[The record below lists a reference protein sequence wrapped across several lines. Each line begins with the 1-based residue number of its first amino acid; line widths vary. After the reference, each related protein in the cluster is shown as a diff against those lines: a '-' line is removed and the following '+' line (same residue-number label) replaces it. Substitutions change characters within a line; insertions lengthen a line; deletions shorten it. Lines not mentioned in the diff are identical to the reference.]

1 MPGIYEYGPYMLN
14 TAGNGVITTT
24 TVRSWDKIQ
33 VSNSTPAKR
42 VKPQGIQLIL
52 QPTSFI
58 HYRYFIQ
65 RGYAK
70 SKVGLHKY
78 PSEYTPD
85 VSYAEISAPDQVTY
99 ARLAW
104 GRALEKLQNN
114 KFDTATFL
122 GELPETIRWIAGAAK
137 EMVDAYLA
145 IKRGRWTQYLPRREI
160 VSKPGKRR
168 VRKYLRIR
176 GPRYR
181 VVTFTRRD
189 GSKYSAR
196 LSLDG
201 RLSKRYLEW
210 RFAVT
215 PLVQEVGN
223 LMDAWYE
230 QAVNPM
236 ISHVHGIYTTNSP
249 ISGYF
254 QTGTRR
260 VRVRA
265 SGYYEIKTSAKA
277 LQKWGGLNL
286 VHTLWNLLP
295 LSFMVDRFIPIGS
308 FLGNLDAEMGVTW
321 KSFTTSYANIWE
333 LKTTKPNTLTYSYEV
348 GSAHGQYYERR
359 REKSTQVMPT
369 GLSFDKASF
378 QTALDALALARS
390 ILLK

>member
-1 MPGIYEYGPYMLN
+1 MPSSYTYGPFMFN

-24 TVRSWDKIQ
+24 TVRSWDKLE
-33 VSNSTPAKR
+33 STTAVRRP
-42 VKPQGIQLIL
+42 KPFGIQLIL
-52 QPTSFI
+52 NQTDYA
-58 HYRYFIQ
+58 HEKHFIQ

-70 SKVGLHKY
+70 SKVGLHRY

-85 VSYAEISAPDQVTY
+85 ISMASIPAPDKVDY
-99 ARLAW
+99 ARFAW
-104 GRALEKLQNN
+104 GKALEKLQNN

-145 IKRGRWTQYLPRREI
+145 IKKGRWTQYLPRRD
-160 VSKPGKRR
+160 VVTRRGKRR
-168 VRKYLRIR
+168 SRKYIRVR

-215 PLVQEVGN
+215 PLVQEVGS
-223 LMDAWYE
+223 LLDAYYE
-230 QAVNPM
+230 QAINPM
-236 ISHVHGIYTTNSP
+236 ISHVRGIHSTNAP
-249 ISGYF
+249 ITGYF
-254 QTGTRR
+254 QSGTRR
-260 VRVRA
+260 IRVIA
-265 SGYYEIKTSAKA
+265 SGYYEITTSAKA
-277 LQKWGGLNL
+277 LQKWGGINL

-295 LSFMVDRFIPIGS
+295 LSFMVDRFIPIGD

-321 KSFTTSYANIWE
+321 KAVTTSYSNIYE

-348 GSAHGQYYERR
+348 GSAHGQIYERR

-378 QTALDALALARS
+378 QTALDALALTRS
-390 ILLK
+390 ILFK